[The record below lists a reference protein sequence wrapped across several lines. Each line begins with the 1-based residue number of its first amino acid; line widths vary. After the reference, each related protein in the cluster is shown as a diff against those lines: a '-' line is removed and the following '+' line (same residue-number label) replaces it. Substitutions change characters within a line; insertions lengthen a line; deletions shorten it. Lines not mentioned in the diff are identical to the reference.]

1 MCRGE
6 RYHCDGVEQRPVQG
20 DDQRGPR
27 AGEHQRVHRA
37 MVTWTALRAPHGDYG
52 LTAVVA
58 GSLGRRAVW
67 R

>member
-1 MCRGE
+1 M
-6 RYHCDGVEQRPVQG
+6 G

-27 AGEHQRVHRA
+27 AGEHQRVQRA
-37 MVTWTALRAPHGDYG
+37 RVTCTALRAPHGDYG
-52 LTAVVA
+52 LTAVGA